1 MKLQRGFSLNGVM
14 IGGVIVALV
23 ALLAMKVLPDWIEY
37 GKVVKA
43 VKATATD
50 TSLKEASVPQ
60 VRAAFA
66 RRADIDEIKSISA
79 QDLEV
84 TKEAGELVIS
94 FQALTHRSFG
104 ASHNERLEFLGDS
117 VLNCVIAQALYE
129 KFSEVRE
136 GDLSRLRA
144 NLVRQ
149 ETLAQIAERFG
160 LGEYLRLGEGELKSG
175 GFRRPSILADAL
187 EALFGAVF
195 VDGGFERA
203 KQTILRL
210 YQPFAGQPG
219 SAPFR
224 QGRQDQSAGVS
235 ARTPAGLAAVSAAR
249 HARRS
254 PRPGIRGRVP
264 DTRTRHRRHR
274 ARPQPARCRTG
285 GCPAR
290 LGELTSAK

>member
-94 FQALTHRSFG
+94 F
-104 ASHNERLEFLGDS
+104 
-117 VLNCVIAQALYE
+117 
-129 KFSEVRE
+129 
-136 GDLSRLRA
+136 
-144 NLVRQ
+144 
-149 ETLAQIAERFG
+149 
-160 LGEYLRLGEGELKSG
+160 EYTKKI
-175 GFRRPSILADAL
+175 P
-187 EALFGAVF
+187 LFGNLSLVF
-195 VDGGFERA
+195 DFEGSSAA
-203 KQTILRL
+203 KQ
-210 YQPFAGQPG
+210 
-219 SAPFR
+219 
-224 QGRQDQSAGVS
+224 
-235 ARTPAGLAAVSAAR
+235 
-249 HARRS
+249 
-254 PRPGIRGRVP
+254 
-264 DTRTRHRRHR
+264 
-274 ARPQPARCRTG
+274 
-285 GCPAR
+285 
-290 LGELTSAK
+290 